1 MSDSINKNCRALTV
15 DFVLRDDDP
24 EMAAVE
30 DDIRRDLLKLN
41 IQVNT
46 RMLNASDYGDA
57 ERNGDFNLLFTR
69 TWGARKY
76 QDDWYETVVSK
87 QPHFSLLYCQPSPYL
102 LPSCSIFLITRMIT
116 KSLRSPHVLEFLG
129 HSGARRVRGL
139 GANAPTPHP

>member
-1 MSDSINKNCRALTV
+1 MSDSINQNCRALTV

-76 QDDWYETVVSK
+76 KDDS
-87 QPHFSLLYCQPSPYL
+87 
-102 LPSCSIFLITRMIT
+102 
-116 KSLRSPHVLEFLG
+116 
-129 HSGARRVRGL
+129 
-139 GANAPTPHP
+139 